1 MGSVVN
7 LRNKIP
13 KNHSL
18 SKLLKD
24 VNNKLTVFEVTELDW
39 GIVEITMLDNQKN
52 VDLIDECKVVVVILN
67 EPL

>member
-13 KNHSL
+13 NNHSL

-24 VNNKLTVFEVTELDW
+24 VNIELTAFEVTELDW
-39 GIVEITMLDNQKN
+39 GIVESNMLDNQKN
-52 VDLIDECKVVVVILN
+52 ID
-67 EPL
+67 